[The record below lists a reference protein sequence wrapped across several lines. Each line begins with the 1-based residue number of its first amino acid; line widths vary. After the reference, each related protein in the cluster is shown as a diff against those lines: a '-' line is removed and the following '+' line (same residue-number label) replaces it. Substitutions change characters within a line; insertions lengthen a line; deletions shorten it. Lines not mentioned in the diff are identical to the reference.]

1 VLVGGFGTRL
11 RPLTLDVP
19 KQMLPIVHVTMLER
33 VVAGLAK
40 HGIDEAVLAL
50 GYRPDVFAAAY
61 PDTTCAGVRLHYA
74 VEPEPLDTA
83 GAIRFA
89 ARHAGIGETFVVVN
103 GDIINDFDLNSLV
116 DLHRRSGAEGTIHL
130 TPVEDPSRYG
140 VVPTDDAGRVLGFIE
155 KPPRDEAPTNW
166 INAGTYV
173 LEPSVIDRI
182 ADGRKV
188 SVERETF
195 PSMVADRSLFAL
207 QSDCYWV
214 DAGTPATYLEVQL
227 DLIDGRRGAPE
238 AGVHPMATIHPTAVV
253 ERSVIGAGAVV
264 GAGAVIVGSAVLA
277 GARVGADASVEGSIV
292 ADDAVVG
299 DGAKLANLT
308 VVGQNQSVSAD
319 AVLDGARVPEASP

>member
-89 ARHAGIGETFVVVN
+89 ARHAGIDETFVVVN

-195 PSMVADRSLFAL
+195 PAMVADRSLFAL
-207 QSDCYWV
+207 QNDCYWV